1 MSNLRI
7 RGLRLP
13 GSDAFALAS
22 FISVSVFLFATGAD
36 CRAETRAE
44 TSKEA
49 AWKLILPAAHA
60 GSTEKRVLGIRVLGL
75 LPGNQKAIEL
85 AEGGLLDAK
94 AEVRVAA
101 ATALGQM
108 HSTASIPKLQHAMSD
123 KEVAVALAAARA
135 LHEMK
140 DKSAYEVYYAV
151 LTGKRKGG
159 DGFLT
164 EQTAILHEPKKL
176 EALAFE
182 QGIGFVPFASMGWDA
197 VRDILKNDPSP
208 VQAAAATMLAS
219 DPDPASATALVNA
232 AHHKRWVVR
241 VAVLEAIAKRGDP
254 ALRVRIEAYLYDPRE
269 EVRLAAAAAVLHLLD
284 VAEGQGKKAN

>member
-1 MSNLRI
+1 MSNLRK
-7 RGLRLP
+7 RGSVVSALP
-13 GSDAFALAS
+13 F
-22 FISVSVFLFATGAD
+22 SVSLSVSLLVFLLATGSY
-36 CRAETRAE
+36 CRAE

-49 AWKLILPAAHA
+49 AWKLIVPAAHSSSA
-60 GSTEKRVLGIRVLGL
+60 EKRVLGIRVLGL

-94 AEVRVAA
+94 AEVRAAA

-108 HSTASIPKLQHAMSD
+108 HSTASIPKLQHVMSD
-123 KEVAVALAAARA
+123 KEIAVALAAARA
-135 LHEMK
+135 LHGMK
-140 DKSAYEVYYAV
+140 DKSAYEVYYAI
-151 LTGKRKGG
+151 LAGQRKSG
-159 DGFLT
+159 DGFLA

-176 EALAFE
+176 EVLAFE
-182 QGIGFVPFASMGWDA
+182 QGIGFVPFAGMGWDA
-197 VRDILKNDPSP
+197 LRDILKNDPSP

-232 AHHKRWVVR
+232 AHSKRWVVR

-254 ALRVRIEAYLYDPRE
+254 TLRVEIEAYMYDPKE

-284 VAEGQGKKAN
+284 IAEAQGKKAN

>member
-1 MSNLRI
+1 MSDLRI
-7 RGLRLP
+7 RRT
-13 GSDAFALAS
+13 AVFALAS
-22 FISVSVFLFATGAD
+22 FVSVSLFATGSY
-36 CRAETRAE
+36 CGAETGKAE
-44 TSKEA
+44 TSNDA
-49 AWKLILPAAHA
+49 AWKLILPAAH
-60 GSTEKRVLGIRVLGL
+60 SSSSEKRVLGIRVLGL

-85 AEGGLLDAK
+85 AEGGLLDGK
-94 AEVRVAA
+94 AEVRAAA

-140 DKSAYEVYYAV
+140 DKSAYEVYYAI
-151 LTGKRKGG
+151 LAGKRKSG
-159 DGFLT
+159 DGFLAD
-164 EQTAILHEPKKL
+164 QTAILHEPKKL

-197 VRDILKNDPSP
+197 LRDILKNDPSP

-219 DPDPASATALVNA
+219 DPDPASGTALVNA
-232 AHHKRWVVR
+232 AHAKRWVVR

-254 ALRVRIEAYLYDPRE
+254 ALRVEIEPYMYDPKE
-269 EVRLAAAAAVLHLLD
+269 EVRLAAASAVLHLLD
-284 VAEGQGKKAN
+284 VAEAQGKKAN